1 MKPYQLL
8 VSAAFVASVLL
19 FSCKKDDDNSNPNDP
34 NNPNEPASLGLLNTS
49 QWKVLAKQSFL
60 VLEGVHGGRRG
71 TMSFTTQKPDELRW
85 YTWHSTSVNVSD
97 HNEMVLN
104 TRGEMVINK
113 DLIAP
118 SYGGDIK
125 GFAGN
130 DVWEINMAE
139 VANHVYAFK
148 NDQLVD
154 LAQNPEGRSK
164 LVRIQPTDDGF
175 LNSSETMGNNYVTHY
190 QYATQKWK
198 NNTFWGNNFVSLRHN
213 GKTYA
218 IAFTRLTSANG
229 MTIMMESDN
238 RVVVQDPQ
246 IPSIQTVHYPMN
258 TLASVPGEYGF
269 VIQASKYGD
278 NVFVVFHSHTAN
290 NRYGVVKVN
299 LSDLTVQTVQT
310 PEHVVPP
317 VLGYSF
323 ILNNASVIE
332 VDEAGN
338 LYVVE
343 NRIENMNSNYSIR
356 KYAANGGN
364 EVILNEQDL
373 HSNTQI
379 QGIKWFNGKLHV
391 ALINREEVPD
401 GNANDDSF
409 QVRYHQQII
418 SR

>member
-1 MKPYQLL
+1 MKTIHYL
-8 VSAAFVASVLL
+8 SVLAL
-19 FSCKKDDDNSNPNDP
+19 AVAVLLSSCNKDDDNADP
-34 NNPNEPASLGLLNTS
+34 NNPNAPSTIGLLNTS
-49 QWKVLAKQSFL
+49 QWKVLAKQSL
-60 VLEGVHGGRRG
+60 PKLEGVHGGRRG

-85 YTWHSTSVNVSD
+85 YTWHGASFNVND
-97 HNEMVLN
+97 HNEMIVN
-104 TRGEMVINK
+104 THGEVFINK
-113 DLIAP
+113 DLKAP

-130 DVWEINMAE
+130 DVWKINLAE

-148 NDQLVD
+148 NDQAVD
-154 LAQNPEGRSK
+154 LAQNPEGRTK
-164 LVRIQPTDDGF
+164 LIRIQPTEDGF
-175 LNSSETMGNNYVTHY
+175 LNSSETLGNNYVTHY

-198 NNTFWGNNFVSLRHN
+198 NNTFWGNNFISLRHN

-218 IAFTRLTSANG
+218 IAFTRLTSSNG

-238 RVVVQDPQ
+238 RAMVQDPQ

-258 TLASVPGEYGF
+258 TLKSVPGEYGF

-278 NVFVVFHSHTAN
+278 NVFVIFHSHTAN
-290 NRYGVVKVN
+290 KRYGVVKVN
-299 LSDLTVQTVQT
+299 LSNLTLQTVQT

-317 VLGYSF
+317 VNAATV
-323 ILNNASVIE
+323 ILDNASLLE
-332 VDEAGN
+332 VDDAGN

-343 NRIENMNSNYSIR
+343 IRSENMNAIYSIR

-364 EVILNEQDL
+364 EVTLKEQDL

-391 ALINREEVPD
+391 ALINREDVPD
-401 GNANDDSF
+401 GNPNDNSF
-409 QVRYHQQII
+409 G
-418 SR
+418 

>member
-1 MKPYQLL
+1 MKKKLL
-8 VSAAFVASVLL
+8 LPICLLTVAAL
-19 FSCKKDDDNSNPNDP
+19 FSSCKKEKYGDD
-34 NNPNEPASLGLLNTS
+34 PAQPPTS
-49 QWKVLAKQSFL
+49 PTELTVLKSSHWKVLAKQSL
-60 VLEGVHGGRRG
+60 PKQEGVLGGGWG

-85 YTWHSTSVNVSD
+85 YTWHSTMANVSG
-97 HNEMVLN
+97 HTEMILN
-104 TRGEMVINK
+104 TRGEVLINK
-113 DLIAP
+113 DLKAP

-130 DVWEINMAE
+130 DVWKINMAE
-139 VANHVYAFK
+139 VANSVNVFK
-148 NDQLVD
+148 NDQMVD
-154 LAQNPEGRSK
+154 LAQNPEGRTK
-164 LVRIQPTDDGF
+164 LVRIQPTEDGF
-175 LNSSETMGNNYVTHY
+175 LNSSETLTSNYVSHY

-213 GKTYA
+213 DKTYA

-229 MTIMMESDN
+229 MTIMIESDN

-246 IPSIQTVHYPMN
+246 IPSIKTVHYPMN
-258 TLASVPGEYGF
+258 TLKSVPGEYGS

-278 NVFVVFHSHTAN
+278 NVFVIFHSHTSN

-299 LSDLTVQTVQT
+299 LSNLTVQTIQT
-310 PEHVVPP
+310 PEHVIPP
-317 VLGYSF
+317 VLGYTF

-332 VDEAGN
+332 VDDTGN

-356 KYAANGGN
+356 KYAVNGGN
-364 EVILNEQDL
+364 EVILKEQDL

-391 ALINREEVPD
+391 ALINREDVPD
-401 GNANDDSF
+401 SNPNDYNF
-409 QVRYHQQII
+409 QLMYHMQII
-418 SR
+418 APK

>member
-1 MKPYQLL
+1 MKTKL
-8 VSAAFVASVLL
+8 VLPLFLFTVAAL
-19 FSCKKDDDNSNPNDP
+19 FSSCKKEKNADDAAPSPGSP
-34 NNPNEPASLGLLNTS
+34 KELTLLKSS
-49 QWKVLAKQSFL
+49 QWKVLAKQSL
-60 VLEGVHGGRRG
+60 PKLEGVHGGRRG

-85 YTWHSTSVNVSD
+85 YTWHGTSVNASD

-104 TRGEMVINK
+104 TQRVVLINK
-113 DLIAP
+113 DFKAP

-130 DVWEINMAE
+130 DVWKINLGE
-139 VANHVYAFK
+139 VANRVYAFK
-148 NDQLVD
+148 NDNMID
-154 LAQNPEGRSK
+154 LAQNPEGQTK
-164 LVRIQPTDDGF
+164 LIRIQPTDDGF
-175 LNSSETMGNNYVTHY
+175 LNSSETLSNNYVTHFE
-190 QYATQKWK
+190 YANQKWK

-246 IPSIQTVHYPMN
+246 IPTIKTVHYPMN
-258 TLASVPGEYGF
+258 TLKSVPGEYGF
-269 VIQASKYGD
+269 LIQASKYGD
-278 NVFVVFHSHTAN
+278 NVFVIFHSHTAN

-299 LSDLTVQTVQT
+299 LSNLTVQTVQT
-310 PEHVVPP
+310 PEHIVPP
-317 VLGYSF
+317 LHAATV
-323 ILNNASVIE
+323 ILDNASLLE

-343 NRIENMNSNYSIR
+343 IRSENMNAIYSIR

-364 EVILNEQDL
+364 EVILKEQDL

-379 QGIKWFNGKLHV
+379 QGLKWFNGKLHV
-391 ALINREEVPD
+391 ALINREEIPD
-401 GNANDDSF
+401 RNSNDNSF
-409 QVRYHQQII
+409 QLMYHMQII
-418 SR
+418 SQK